1 MLISND
7 NDITLLFLSE
17 RSYIMAKKREKE
29 SIFKKLHYKY
39 RISIFNEDTIE
50 EVWRGR
56 LSRFMVMSTAGV
68 IAFVSATIVILL
80 FFFTPV
86 KEYIPGYPS
95 GQMRKDIIS
104 NAILADSL
112 QRKLERQADFFIG
125 IKNILEGNI
134 PEELKEDTA
143 QVNHEQLFSNLH
155 FTPSAEDSIFREYVE
170 DEEKYNLQV
179 LVEHDNSVAKD
190 EELLLI
196 LPVKGVIVS
205 VFDAIVGHYGIDLV
219 TAPEENILS
228 VSDGTVI
235 LCDYTLNTGYIIGIM
250 HDNNLISIY
259 KHNSRLTKEVGDK
272 VKAGDIIAVVGNTG
286 ELTTG
291 PHLHLELW
299 RNGEPID
306 PQKYIVF

>member
-1 MLISND
+1 M
-7 NDITLLFLSE
+7 TQ
-17 RSYIMAKKREKE
+17 KQEKE
-29 SIFKKLHYKY
+29 SLFKKLHYKY

-56 LSRFMVMSTAGV
+56 LSRFMVMSTVGV
-68 IAFVSATIVILL
+68 IAFISAGLIVLL
-80 FFFTPV
+80 FFFTPL

-95 GQMRKDIIS
+95 GEMRNEIMN

-134 PEELKEDTA
+134 PEELKGDTA
-143 QVNHEQLFSNLH
+143 HVDHEQLFSNLN
-155 FTPSAEDSIFREYVE
+155 FAPSAEDSMFREYVE
-170 DEEKYNLQV
+170 REEKYNLQV
-179 LVEHDNSVAKD
+179 LVDKD
-190 EELLLI
+190 TIASNEELLLM

-205 VFDAIVGHYGIDLV
+205 AFDEPSKHFGIDLV
-219 TAPEENILS
+219 TAPNENILS
-228 VSDGTVI
+228 VADGTVI
-235 LCDYTLNTGYIIGIM
+235 LCDYTINTGHIIGVM

-259 KHNSRLTKEVGDK
+259 KHNSRLTKKVGDK

-299 RNGEPID
+299 RDGSPID